1 MFYMFN
7 RIFQVLMD
15 IIIGIAVYF
24 GLKALVPVL
33 PDNAVI
39 VVTLIATATFAEFIE
54 MRLKK

>member
-1 MFYMFN
+1 MLNIFN
-7 RIFQVLMD
+7 RIFQVLID

-24 GLKALVPVL
+24 GLKALIPVL

-39 VVTLIATATFAEFIE
+39 VVTLIATSAFAEFIE